1 MNLRG
6 LVLDRGFG
14 PGSKRLVRAPTGSA
28 ERVHPSRQHQAASL
42 TSRAS
47 LHQEALGVVWL
58 VGRTGSSG
66 PPCADSRRALS
77 ARSGFR
83 GGPGKWK
90 TNPHRSAAQ
99 QRKCAHIH
107 SHSARSARVVDG
119 SARDAGQRFA
129 VVPGGGSGSAGPGP
143 PRRSRRRRLVGC
155 VCVGCVGARRRLF
168 SRRSRSTSRQQS
180 PLVAFRPR
188 RQFRT
193 APPLPSR
200 RAPVPAARPP
210 RARPRPRPRGQ
221 HQQQPGHPRQ

>member
-1 MNLRG
+1 MQVMELEA
-6 LVLDRGFG
+6 
-14 PGSKRLVRAPTGSA
+14 KQTRAPHSGRLRIRGSA
-28 ERVHPSRQHQAASL
+28 RKGSTPAGPSRLQPAASL

-47 LHQEALGVVWL
+47 LHPEALRVWSGWWDGQALPALTAGVLCQHGL
-58 VGRTGSSG
+58 V
-66 PPCADSRRALS
+66 S
-77 ARSGFR
+77 AA
-83 GGPGKWK
+83 GPGKWK
-90 TNPHRSAAQ
+90 TNPHRSAA
-99 QRKCAHIH
+99 HIH
-107 SHSARSARVVDG
+107 PHSARPARVVDG

-193 APPLPSR
+193 APPLPPPR
-200 RAPVPAARPP
+200 RAPVPAGRPP
-210 RARPRPRPRGQ
+210 RRPRPRPQ